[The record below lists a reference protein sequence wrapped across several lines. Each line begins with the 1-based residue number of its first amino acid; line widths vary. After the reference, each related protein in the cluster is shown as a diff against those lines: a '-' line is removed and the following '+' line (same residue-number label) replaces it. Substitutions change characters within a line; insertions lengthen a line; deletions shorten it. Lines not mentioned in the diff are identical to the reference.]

1 MKKKRYLYFDKITGQ
16 VMGIVSDK
24 VKRNNNFIECD
35 NEDVVD
41 YIIGKKSLNDVI
53 VAYNRNDKKYKLL
66 KRDNVIKLRYYG
78 DKKFK
83 IPNRKLVDY
92 DLRLISYP
100 DNILEVTINP
110 ERMSSL
116 YATNFKND
124 VVFERGTEIRIYVM
138 DKEGREI
145 FKTIVIDAQKLLD
158 NFQMFFN
165 ISVDRKNMSFYTQ
178 RVFDKY
184 CWYTGKTKFIS
195 PFKDKVKFEVQKAD
209 TSRKRDDYEYHLIVK
224 PEDKKLKIKNN
235 IVDPELLK
243 IDSKVTFY
251 IVDKNN
257 LELLHDKFYIFHD
270 DLKQKEIEINL
281 KNSFDNMS
289 ILYNQK
295 YISVLIEG

>member
-92 DLRLISYP
+92 DLRLILYP

-138 DKEGREI
+138 DKAGTEI

-158 NFQMFFN
+158 NFQLFFN

-184 CWYTGKTKFIS
+184 CWYVGKTKFIS